1 MSVAAGTELLAPDA
15 WLARTLGRPAF
26 GLRVPLPPAPQL
38 AAALARLPG
47 DAFCFAKIPESD
59 GALSA
64 ALEGVGFRQV
74 DTQLTLERAADPAPA
89 APRVEVR
96 RAEPRDRD
104 AVLGIAGSCFRYS
117 RFHQDARIGLQAA
130 HAIKRAWAAN
140 CFDGKRGEEVLVAL
154 DEDRP
159 AGFLAV
165 LLAPDAAVIDLIGV
179 DAGRQRRGIGAALVD
194 AFVARWRGRASRL
207 RVGTQAVNAPSIA
220 LYERC
225 GFRRMG
231 ATRVLHA
238 HLRDGRPA

>member
-1 MSVAAGTELLAPDA
+1 MSAVASELLAPDD
-15 WLARTLGRPAF
+15 WLARTLGRPAY
-26 GLRVPLPPAPQL
+26 GLRLPLPPVPLL

-47 DAFCFAKIPESD
+47 EAFCFTKVPEGDSTS
-59 GALSA
+59 SA
-64 ALEGVGFRQV
+64 VLEGCGFRQV
-74 DTQLTLERAADPAPA
+74 DTQVTLERAGEPAPA
-89 APRVEVR
+89 APRLEVR

-104 AVLGIAGSCFRYS
+104 AVLDIAGSCFRFS
-117 RFHQDARIGLQAA
+117 RFHQDTRIGLQAA
-130 HAIKRAWAAN
+130 HAVKRAWAAN
-140 CFDGKRGEEVLVAL
+140 CLDGERGEEVLVAL
-154 DEDRP
+154 DRGRP

-179 DAGRQRRGIGAALVD
+179 ATGSQRLGIGTALVD
-194 AFVARWRGRASRL
+194 AFVARWRGRAARL

-225 GFRRMG
+225 GFRRVA